1 MKKLLFAAAIAV
13 GATAA
18 SAQEVSPYIQG
29 LGVVVNNDVE
39 YSIENETFTT
49 EPELVISAYG
59 ASAYASA
66 GVDAEEIEVT
76 DATFGIS
83 YDLNIQGV
91 TLTPY
96 FEYLTDGDFEN
107 TDMIVGVSTS
117 IKLY

>member
-1 MKKLLFAAAIAV
+1 MKKLLFAAAIAFGV
-13 GATAA
+13 TSA
-18 SAQEVSPYIQG
+18 SAQEVSPY
-29 LGVVVNNDVE
+29 LGGVGIVLNNDAQ
-39 YSIENETFTT
+39 YSIENEVFTA
-49 EPELVISAYG
+49 EPELVVSAYG

-66 GVDAEEIEVT
+66 GVDVEEIDVT

>member
-1 MKKLLFAAAIAV
+1 MKKLLFAAAIAFGV
-13 GATAA
+13 TSA
-18 SAQEVSPYIQG
+18 SAQEVNPYLQG
-29 LGVVVNNDVE
+29 LEVVINNDTQ

-49 EPELVISAYG
+49 EPELVVSAYG
-59 ASAYASA
+59 ASAYVSA
-66 GVDAEEIEVT
+66 GINAEEIEVT

-83 YDLNIQGV
+83 YGLDLAGI

-96 FEYLTDGDFEN
+96 FEYVTDGDFEN